1 MIELK
6 EAIREIDR
14 KGKKDGNGSF
24 AIQFMTLDNKRDSGG
39 ELIKLKNAVGCG
51 LPPNCK
57 GHEMR
62 GIMDL
67 ETHKPYAVHNRL
79 IFQFNNLPIYWI

>member
-6 EAIREIDR
+6 DAIREIDR
-14 KGKKDGNGSF
+14 KGQKDGNGNF
-24 AIQFMTLDNKRDSGG
+24 AVVFMTLDSSRDLGG
-39 ELIKLKNAVGCG
+39 DLIKLKNAVGCG

-62 GIMDL
+62 GIKDL
-67 ETHKPYAVHNRL
+67 DTGKDYPVHNRL
-79 IFQFNNLPIYWI
+79 IFEFNNQKIYWV